1 MCVRRRQWHPTPVLL
16 PGKSHG
22 WRSLVGCS
30 PWGPSELDKTKQLH
44 FHFSL
49 SCIGEGNGNPLQC
62 SCLKN
67 PRDRAWWAAVYGVAQ
82 SWTWWSDL
90 AAAAAAAGLRLTG
103 RNWLY
108 FFFFHRNTIL
118 FPYLITPGT
127 ASLLVTM
134 GLYRL
139 KTSARAIEDG
149 NPAFWAAGGVTTF
162 VWRIPYP
169 VAIRA
174 LETHHSTHWRE
185 LPMVQQ
191 LSFKSLF
198 PQTLVFCQKTVHKKM
213 EGWNKQ
219 RCISEVTQSCPTL
232 CDPMDCSLPGSSV
245 HGIFQA
251 RVLEWV
257 AISSSRGSSQPRDRT
272 WVSCIVGR
280 RFTIWATREV
290 ERMEG
295 WNKQRCINT

>member
-1 MCVRRRQWHPTPVLL
+1 MHWRRKWQPTPVFL
-16 PGKSHG
+16 PGESQG
-22 WRSLVGCS
+22 WG
-30 PWGPSELDKTKQLH
+30 G
-44 FHFSL
+44 
-49 SCIGEGNGNPLQC
+49 
-62 SCLKN
+62 
-67 PRDRAWWAAVYGVAQ
+67 WWAVVSGVAQ

-90 AAAAAAAGLRLTG
+90 AAAAAGLRLTG

-127 ASLLVTM
+127 ASLLVIM

-139 KTSARAIEDG
+139 KTSARAIEGG

-191 LSFKSLF
+191 LSFKFVF
-198 PQTLVFCQKTVHKKM
+198 PQTLVFCQKTIHKKM

-245 HGIFQA
+245 HGIF
-251 RVLEWV
+251 
-257 AISSSRGSSQPRDRT
+257 
-272 WVSCIVGR
+272 
-280 RFTIWATREV
+280 
-290 ERMEG
+290 
-295 WNKQRCINT
+295 